1 MKSALFIGAVLCALA
16 CNAAAQDYTT
26 INLDPFT
33 QISVCT
39 PFNVAIQPG
48 PDYAVQIAAEAAVKK
63 VLEASVSGG
72 VLSLQTNGAF
82 TTSQPIQCIISLPA
96 AELASVSVVA
106 PSTEVLLRNGFRLG
120 KLTATVGGQSSL
132 LAASINAAAAALTAT
147 G

>member
-96 AELASVSVVA
+96 AKLASVSVIA
-106 PSTEVLLRNGFRLG
+106 PSTEVLLRNGFNLG
-120 KLTATVGGQSSL
+120 TLTATVGGASSL
-132 LAASINAAAAALTAT
+132 LADSINAAAAALTAT